1 MRSLFLALIAVGVAQ
16 KPSLEDIHNNLDVYL
31 GRWADE
37 YVTYIMTGTER
48 QVFSALVTPEEKLAF
63 IDTFW
68 RRRDPTPETPE
79 NEFRDQYA
87 ARFANANALFRAGRP
102 GWKTDRGRLYILL
115 GPPTYIDRN
124 PMGRTSTERPSEVWT
139 YMGLQHPKLP
149 SSLEFRFVDFFG
161 TGDLEIVSDL
171 NAAELIPTG
180 FAPAFSDLEYFG
192 LRRSHPVE
200 YAEDGVTRDADEG
213 TLASERFDFLEDLR
227 SAENPLEARPQPLS
241 SLIASRATFS
251 TLPFDLSTQV
261 FSSKIPI
268 ALAVRYDN
276 LVPKRGTGRNSFS
289 LDVYAELR
297 SPEAKVVDRLDR
309 QLNFELAPEEVP
321 SNALRYLF
329 ALSAPAGSY
338 QLHFAVRDNFGQSV
352 GTLEEPVVVLGP
364 RDELS
369 VSSLV
374 LADAVEPL
382 SSEESGKEEE
392 PFTFGGVRVV
402 PNPAR
407 LFHRGEPMSVYF
419 QAYGLGLSEGRNSVR
434 VEYTFAR
441 EGQALWKPSEVS
453 LTPTEK
459 TERAIFSS
467 FDTARFPPGRY
478 TLGVKVD
485 DVVQGQAASREIGFE
500 IQ

>member
-1 MRSLFLALIAVGVAQ
+1 MRSLFLALMAVGLAQ
-16 KPSLEDIHNNLDVYL
+16 EPSLEDIQNNLDVYL
-31 GRWADE
+31 GRWAEE
-37 YVTYIMTGTER
+37 YVSYIMTDTEQ
-48 QVFSALVTPEEKLAF
+48 QVFSASSTPAEKLAF
-63 IDTFW
+63 IDAFW

-87 ARFANANALFRAGRP
+87 ARFVYANGQFRAGRP

-171 NAAELIPTG
+171 NSAELIPTG

-213 TLASERFDFLEDLR
+213 TLVSDRFNFLEDLR
-227 SAENPLEARPQPLS
+227 SAENPLEARPQPLRA
-241 SLIASRATFS
+241 LIGSQATFAA
-251 TLPFDLSTQV
+251 LPFDLSTQV
-261 FSSKIPI
+261 FSSTIPV
-268 ALAVRYDN
+268 ALAVRYDD
-276 LVPKRGTGRNSFS
+276 LVAKRGAGRDSFS

-297 SPEAKVVDRLDR
+297 TPEAAVVDRLDR
-309 QLNFELAPEEVP
+309 QLNFDLAPEEAP

-338 QLHFAVRDNFGQSV
+338 QLHFAVRDNLGRSV
-352 GTLEEPVVVLGP
+352 GTLEEPVIVLGP

-374 LADAVEPL
+374 LADAVKQL
-382 SSEESGKEEE
+382 SSGEPGKEEE

-407 LFHRGEPMSVYF
+407 LFHRGEPMYVYF
-419 QAYGLGLSEGRNSVR
+419 QAYGLGLLEGQNSVR

-441 EGQALWKPSEVS
+441 EGQTLWKPSEVK

-459 TERAIFSS
+459 AERAIFSS
-467 FDTARFPPGRY
+467 FDTARFSPGRY
-478 TLGVKVD
+478 TLVVKVD
-485 DVVQGQAASREIGFE
+485 DFVRGRAESRELSFVIE
-500 IQ
+500 